1 MLPGE
6 LDVLGWTFG
15 IVALALSALFTIVTG
30 YAFFQELS
38 RLAAQQGLGVV
49 AYLWSHFW
57 TIIHGPAALCFAFFF
72 TSVTAGTSLWRDVVG
87 MQREAELRR
96 AFGAGLWHG
105 YAVNFLDRVTKTF
118 ADKGLPAPRFVIASP
133 SFNVQERLDFA
144 DFLGQQLP
152 AALQRN
158 GFEMVSLYGQGD
170 PSWFRQVFRVRPIG
184 GGTPDERPVF
194 FDLPTTFVAFEGAVQ
209 AVMIQRGTAI
219 TPERQTRL
227 FQDMKCDFFAAS
239 VLWSAESGALVT
251 AIDMPNRDVAAF
263 ARNLSRLLVAE
274 AAAAGSDAGPKADP
288 LCSQE
293 PRPRL

>member
-6 LDVLGWTFG
+6 LDVLAWTFG
-15 IVALALSALFTIVTG
+15 VAALVLSAIFTVVTG
-30 YAFFQELS
+30 YAFIQELS
-38 RLAAQQGLGVV
+38 RLAAEQGLGLG
-49 AYLWSHFW
+49 AYVWSHFW
-57 TIIHGPAALCFAFFF
+57 TVIHGPAALCFAFFF
-72 TSVTAGTSLWRDVVG
+72 TSVTAGASLWRDVVG

-105 YAVNFLDRVTKTF
+105 YAVNFLDRVTKSF

-133 SFNVQERLDFA
+133 SFNVQERLDVA
-144 DFLGQQLP
+144 DFLGRQLP

-184 GGTPDERPVF
+184 GGEPDERPVF

-209 AVMIQRGTAI
+209 AVMMQRGTAI
-219 TPERQTRL
+219 TPDRQAQL
-227 FQDMKCDFFAAS
+227 FRDMKCDFFAAA
-239 VLWSAESGALVT
+239 VVWSAESGAPVSS
-251 AIDMPNRDVAAF
+251 IEMPNRDVAAF
-263 ARNLSRLLVAE
+263 ARHLASLLAPE
-274 AAAAGSDAGPKADP
+274 QGSDTAKPPP

-293 PRPRL
+293 PRPPL

>member
-38 RLAAQQGLGVV
+38 RLTAQQGLGVV

-239 VLWSAESGALVT
+239 VLWSAESGAPVT